1 MLIQKPFSKK
11 NSLDNGNNN
20 NNNNNNNND
29 DDDDDDDNAT
39 YAGDNDQSIFI
50 LTILE
55 KKSKK
60 PD

>member
-11 NSLDNGNNN
+11 NSLDND
-20 NNNNNNNND
+20 NNNNNNND

>member
-11 NSLDNGNNN
+11 NSLDNDNNN

>member
-11 NSLDNGNNN
+11 NSLDNDNN

>member
-11 NSLDNGNNN
+11 NSLDNDNN

-29 DDDDDDDNAT
+29 DDEDDDDNAT

>member
-11 NSLDNGNNN
+11 NSLDNDNN

-29 DDDDDDDNAT
+29 ADDDNAT
-39 YAGDNDQSIFI
+39 YAVDNDQSTFI

-55 KKSKK
+55 KKSK
-60 PD
+60 

>member
-11 NSLDNGNNN
+11 NSLDNDNN

-29 DDDDDDDNAT
+29 ADDDDNAT
-39 YAGDNDQSIFI
+39 YAVDNDQSTFI

-55 KKSKK
+55 KKSK
-60 PD
+60 

>member
-11 NSLDNGNNN
+11 NSLDNDNNN
-20 NNNNNNNND
+20 NNNNNNDD

>member
-11 NSLDNGNNN
+11 NSLDNDNNN
-20 NNNNNNNND
+20 NNNNNDDD

>member
-11 NSLDNGNNN
+11 NSPDNDD

-29 DDDDDDDNAT
+29 ADDDDNAT
-39 YAGDNDQSIFI
+39 YAVDNDQSTFI

-55 KKSKK
+55 KKSK
-60 PD
+60 

>member
-11 NSLDNGNNN
+11 NSLDNDNNN
-20 NNNNNNNND
+20 NTNND

>member
-11 NSLDNGNNN
+11 NSLDNDNNN
-20 NNNNNNNND
+20 NNNNNNNN

>member
-11 NSLDNGNNN
+11 NSLDNDNNN
-20 NNNNNNNND
+20 NNNNNNDDD